1 MDISTFPNGPGIA
14 DIRALTSP
22 DVMVSVT
29 GGGTVTVRG
38 TTLEEDTSAPNP
50 GQPMG
55 GGYNS
60 SLSAGV
66 ITLAAPLSPGASVNM
81 RFVFGVENG
90 GKFRVFVV
98 VEALP

>member
-14 DIRALTSP
+14 DIRALTSM
-22 DVMVSVT
+22 DVMVTVT
-29 GGGTVTVRG
+29 GGGSVMVHG
-38 TTLEEDTSAPNP
+38 TTLEEDTSAPNL

-66 ITLAAPLSPGASVNM
+66 IPLATPLNSGASVNM
-81 RFVFGVENG
+81 RFVFGVEG
-90 GKFRVFVV
+90 SGKFRVFVI

>member
-29 GGGTVTVRG
+29 GWLWCAG
-38 TTLEEDTSAPNP
+38 TTLEEDMVAPNLD
-50 GQPMG
+50 QRMG
-55 GGYNS
+55 GGYNC

-66 ITLAAPLSPGASVNM
+66 IALATPAASVNM
-81 RFVFGVENG
+81 RFVFGVEG
-90 GKFRVFVV
+90 SGKFRVFVI
-98 VEALP
+98 VEALQ

>member
-14 DIRALTSP
+14 DIRSLTSP
-22 DVMVSVT
+22 DVMVVT
-29 GGGTVTVRG
+29 SGGTVIVHG
-38 TTLEEDTSAPNP
+38 TTLEEDTSAPNL

-66 ITLAAPLSPGASVNM
+66 ITMATPLDPGASVNM
-81 RFVFGVENG
+81 RFVFGVEG
-90 GKFRVFVV
+90 SGKFRVFVV